1 MSKEIIKPS
10 IKRTENET
18 SVYVSL
24 NKLKKKAS
32 LSSLTESISK
42 LISHQVPTRPDC
54 LKKKKKIRNVNKR
67 FVTCKNKKNKKIRK
81 LTHQIPTRLKA
92 EMRQTLKK
100 KKKN

>member
-1 MSKEIIKPS
+1 MSKKIIEPS

-42 LISHQVPTRPDC
+42 LISHQVPTRLNC
-54 LKKKKKIRNVNKR
+54 LKKKRKFEMLINVSLLVKI
-67 FVTCKNKKNKKIRK
+67 KKIRK
-81 LTHQIPTRLKA
+81 QGNLPTKF
-92 EMRQTLKK
+92 QHV
-100 KKKN
+100 

>member
-54 LKKKKKIRNVNKR
+54 LKKKRKFEMLINVSLLVKI
-67 FVTCKNKKNKKIRK
+67 KKIRK
-81 LTHQIPTRLKA
+81 
-92 EMRQTLKK
+92 
-100 KKKN
+100 